1 MKKTFFFAATFAA
14 MALTSCN
21 NDNEQAQTDAKPEYI
36 TVSTSIGAL
45 TRVANNGNTSAFE
58 DGDKI
63 SVYAWTGTP
72 DAVNT
77 GALVV
82 NNAVNTLS
90 GSKWSAESMMKWTD
104 MITPH
109 YFLSMYPART
119 VTDFTADA
127 VSVDPAKQTASDLL
141 VAVNTGDQKKGLT
154 ASSNPVSLKFDHV
167 MSKLIVEL
175 AFRNE
180 FDGTPTVTSVS
191 TDVRN
196 AGTINYLT
204 GVVTPTGNIASFGI
218 PAVVSAQQYASV
230 VIPQE
235 LQKIT
240 VLIDG
245 KSYVYNHPQ
254 PLMLSKGK
262 VQTVKLIV
270 GRNRIELDQ
279 VTINDWE
286 NTQPIEGGEA
296 VDGNGIIN

>member
-1 MKKTFFFAATFAA
+1 MKKTFLFAATFAV

-21 NDNEQAQTDAKPEYI
+21 NDNEQVSETPKNI
-36 TVSTSIGAL
+36 TVSTSIGAM
-45 TRVANNGNTSAFE
+45 TRVVNNGNTSAFE

-90 GSKWSAESMMKWTD
+90 GSKWSAQSMMKWTD

-109 YFLSMYPART
+109 YFLSMYPVRT

-127 VSVDPAKQTASDLL
+127 VNVDPAKQTESDML
-141 VAVNTGDQKKGLT
+141 VAVNTGDQKQGLT
-154 ASSNPVSLKFDHV
+154 ASNNPVSLKFDHV

-191 TDVRN
+191 TGAKN

-204 GVVTPTGNIASFGI
+204 GVITPTGDLTSFNL
-218 PAVVSAQQYASV
+218 PAVGATQQYASV

-245 KSYVYNHPQ
+245 KSYVYTHPQ
-254 PLMLSKGK
+254 PLMLNKGK

-296 VDGNGIIN
+296 VD

>member
-21 NDNEQAQTDAKPEYI
+21 NDNEQVSETPKSI
-36 TVSTSIGAL
+36 TVSTSIGTM
-45 TRVANNGNTSAFE
+45 TRVVANGNTSAFE

-82 NNAVNTLS
+82 NNAVNTLTA
-90 GSKWSAESMMKWTD
+90 SKWSAQSMMKWTD

-109 YFLSMYPART
+109 YFLSIYPVRT

-127 VSVDPAKQTASDLL
+127 VNVDPAKQTESDLL
-141 VAVNTGDQKKGLT
+141 VAMNTGDQKQGLT
-154 ASSNPVSLKFDHV
+154 ASNNPVSLKFDHV

-191 TDVRN
+191 TGAQN

-204 GVVTPTGNIASFGI
+204 GVITPTGDITSFNL
-218 PAVVSAQQYASV
+218 PAVGATQQYASV
-230 VIPQE
+230 VIPQD

-245 KSYVYNHPQ
+245 KSYVYTHPQ
-254 PLMLSKGK
+254 PLMLNKGK

-279 VTINDWE
+279 VTINDWV

-296 VDGNGIIN
+296 VD

>member
-1 MKKTFFFAATFAA
+1 MKKAFFFAATFAA
-14 MALTSCN
+14 MVLTSCN
-21 NDNEQAQTDAKPEYI
+21 NDDEQVSKTPKYI
-36 TVSTSIGAL
+36 TVSTSIGAM
-45 TRVANNGNTSAFE
+45 TRVVNNGNTSAFE

-82 NNAVNTLS
+82 NNAINTLS
-90 GSKWSAESMMKWTD
+90 GSKWSAQSMMKWTD

-109 YFLSMYPART
+109 YFLSMYPVRT

-127 VSVDPAKQTASDLL
+127 VNVDPAKQTESDML
-141 VAVNTGDQKKGLT
+141 VAVNTGDQKQGLT
-154 ASSNPVSLKFDHV
+154 ASNNPVSLKFDHV

-191 TDVRN
+191 TGAKN

-204 GVVTPTGNIASFGI
+204 GTVSPTGDFTSFNL
-218 PAVVSAQQYASV
+218 PAVGATQQYASV

-245 KSYVYNHPQ
+245 KSYVYTHPQ
-254 PLMLSKGK
+254 PLRLSKGK

-296 VDGNGIIN
+296 VD